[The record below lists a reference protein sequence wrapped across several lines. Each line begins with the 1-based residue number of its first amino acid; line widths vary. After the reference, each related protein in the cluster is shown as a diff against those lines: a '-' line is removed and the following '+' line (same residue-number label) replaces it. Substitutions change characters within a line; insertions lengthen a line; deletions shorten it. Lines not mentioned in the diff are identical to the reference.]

1 MCSQNITQNKSYKI
15 FIICIVATFYLIL
28 FYQSN
33 INLILQQYSIFSN
46 SNVPNFSNSNVLN
59 FSISNESSNVGF
71 DFLYQKHNKYSII
84 LYYKEAKFILNR
96 CDLVPKNLGTCMVN
110 FEYNFLL
117 LMVLFL

>member
-46 SNVPNFSNSNVLN
+46 SNVPNFS
-59 FSISNESSNVGF
+59 ISNESSNVGF
-71 DFLYQKHNKYSII
+71 DFLYQKHNKFSII